1 MEGSALEDPAQ
12 TGGVLDTAC
21 LDRLREL
28 GAEIGNSR
36 FLEQMA
42 ETFLECMPSI
52 ESLREKIAEDD
63 RDAVVGLA
71 HSLRGN
77 SASFG
82 ALRLAALAE
91 ELESRAERGK
101 LTEPWPGWADLA
113 AEHARVAKELRRLA
127 AG

>member
-1 MEGSALEDPAQ
+1 LKKPSDGILDPAS
-12 TGGVLDTAC
+12 

-52 ESLREKIAEDD
+52 ESLRRKIAEDD
-63 RDAVVGLA
+63 RDAVVGMA

-82 ALRLAALAE
+82 ALRLAELAA
-91 ELESRAERGK
+91 ELEARAERGD
-101 LTEPWPGWADLA
+101 LADPWPRWDDFA
-113 AEHARVAKELRRLA
+113 AEHARVGAQLRGLA
-127 AG
+127 TG

>member
-1 MEGSALEDPAQ
+1 MEQHSES
-12 TGGVLDTAC
+12 VLDKAC

-52 ESLREKIAEDD
+52 ESLRRKIGEDD
-63 RDAVVGLA
+63 RDAVFGLA
-71 HSLRGN
+71 HSLHGN

-82 ALRLAALAE
+82 ALRLAELAA
-91 ELESRAERGK
+91 ELESLADRGE
-101 LTEPWPGWADLA
+101 LAEPWPRWHDFV
-113 AEHARVAKELRRLA
+113 AEHARVEAELRRLLSA
-127 AG
+127 